1 MSISKN
7 FLVPIDFRPESEMAL
22 EYAASVAVKV
32 GATLHLVYILE
43 EESPLLKL
51 VLKDDQRDMILRGA
65 ADKLDDA
72 AGKALT
78 GKNIPFTTKIKQG
91 KVYKMIIE
99 TAREVKA
106 DFIFMG
112 RTDSSDMMKNF
123 AGTNTMHIIRGADVP
138 VITLRKKPEYFG
150 SSHIIL
156 PLDLTKQTLK
166 QASNAVA
173 VARMLDARITIISIL
188 RTDSK
193 SKEIKIIS
201 KLDEIRTKINSLDID
216 CDVKLIKNTI
226 DAPHGILNDAVR
238 ELDGD
243 LVMIMTQQELHIT
256 EYFIGSVAQDIIN
269 LSDFP
274 VLSINPLVR
283 EEKGIPDPMAEVFIN
298 PIQMLDH

>member
-1 MSISKN
+1 MSVSKN
-7 FLVPIDFRPESEMAL
+7 FLVPIDFRPESEIAL
-22 EYAASVAVKV
+22 EYAASVAAKV
-32 GATLHLVYILE
+32 GAILHLVYILE

-51 VLKDDQRDMILRGA
+51 VLKNDQRDMIMRGA
-65 ADKLDDA
+65 ADKLDDV
-72 AGKALT
+72 AGKVLT
-78 GKNIPFTTKIKQG
+78 GKNIPFKTKIKQG

-99 TAREVKA
+99 AAREVKA

-112 RTDSSDMMKNF
+112 RTDSSDMMKNL

-138 VITLRKKPEYFG
+138 VITLHKKPEYFG

-173 VARMLDARITIISIL
+173 VAKMLDARITILSIL
-188 RTDSK
+188 REDSK

-201 KLDEIRTKINSLDID
+201 KLDEIRTKIKSLDIK
-216 CDVKLIKNTI
+216 CDVKLIKNTV

-238 ELDGD
+238 DLDGD
-243 LVMIMTQQELHIT
+243 LIMIMTQQELHIT

-269 LSDFP
+269 RSDFP

-283 EEKGIPDPMAEVFIN
+283 EEKGIPDPLAEAFIN

>member
-1 MSISKN
+1 
-7 FLVPIDFRPESEMAL
+7 PIDFRPESEMAL

-32 GATLHLVYILE
+32 GATLHLIYILE

-72 AGKALT
+72 AGKVLT

-150 SSHIIL
+150 CSHIIL

-226 DAPHGILNDAVR
+226 DAPHGILNDSVR

>member
-1 MSISKN
+1 MSMSKN
-7 FLVPIDFRPESEMAL
+7 FLVPIDFRPESEIAL
-22 EYAASVAVKV
+22 EYAASVALKV

-65 ADKLDDA
+65 ADKLDEI
-72 AGKALT
+72 AGQVLT
-78 GKNIPFTTKIKQG
+78 GKNIPFTTKVRQG

-99 TAREVKA
+99 MAGEVKA

-112 RTDSSDMMKNF
+112 RTDSSDMMKNL
-123 AGTNTMHIIRGADVP
+123 AGTNTMHIIRGANVP
-138 VITLRKKPEYFG
+138 VITLHKKPEFFG
-150 SSHIIL
+150 CSHIIL

-173 VARMLDARITIISIL
+173 VARILNARITILSIL
-188 RTDSK
+188 REDSK
-193 SKEIKIIS
+193 SKEIKIIQ
-201 KLDEIRTKINSLDID
+201 KLDEIRTKIKSLDID
-216 CDVKLIKNTI
+216 CNVKLIKDTI
-226 DAPHGILNDAVR
+226 AAPHVILNDAVR

-243 LVMIMTQQELHIT
+243 LVMIMTQQELQMT

-269 LSDFP
+269 RSDFP

-283 EEKGIPDPMAEVFIN
+283 EEQGIPDPMAEVFIN
-298 PIQMLDH
+298 TIQMLDH

>member
-1 MSISKN
+1 MSALKN
-7 FLVPIDFRPESEMAL
+7 FLIPLDFRPESEMAL
-22 EYAASVAVKV
+22 EYAASVAAKV

-51 VLKDDQRDMILRGA
+51 VLKDDQRDMIMRGA
-65 ADKLDDA
+65 ADKLDDV
-72 AGKALT
+72 AGKVLT
-78 GKNIPFTTKIKQG
+78 GKNIPFTTKIMQG
-91 KVYKMIIE
+91 KIYKMIIDA
-99 TAREVKA
+99 AREIKA

-112 RTDSSDMMKNF
+112 RTDSSDMMKNL
-123 AGTNTMHIIRGADVP
+123 AGTNTMHIIKGADVP
-138 VITLRKKPEYFG
+138 VITLRKKPDYFG
-150 SSHIIL
+150 CSHIIL

-173 VARMLDARITIISIL
+173 VARMLDARITILSIL
-188 RTDSK
+188 REDSK

-201 KLDEIRTKINSLDID
+201 KLDEIRTKMNSLDVD
-216 CDVKLIKNTI
+216 CDVKLIKNTV
-226 DAPHGILNDAVR
+226 DAPHRILNDAIR

-283 EEKGIPDPMAEVFIN
+283 EEKGIPDPLAEAFIN
-298 PIQMLDH
+298 PIQMLDR

>member
-72 AGKALT
+72 AGKVLT

-123 AGTNTMHIIRGADVP
+123 AGTNTMHIIRGANVP

-150 SSHIIL
+150 CSHIIL

>member
-1 MSISKN
+1 MSASKN
-7 FLVPIDFRPESEMAL
+7 FLISLDFRPESEIAL
-22 EYAASVAVKV
+22 EYAASVATKV

-43 EESPLLKL
+43 EESALLKL
-51 VLKDDQRDMILRGA
+51 VLKDDQRDMIIRGA

-72 AGKALT
+72 AGKVLT
-78 GKNIPFTTKIKQG
+78 GKNIPFTTKIMQG

-99 TAREVKA
+99 AAREIHA

-112 RTDSSDMMKNF
+112 RTDSSDMMKNL
-123 AGTNTMHIIRGADVP
+123 AGTNTMHIIKGADVP
-138 VITLRKKPEYFG
+138 VITLRKKPDYFG
-150 SSHIIL
+150 CSHIIL

-173 VARMLDARITIISIL
+173 VARMLDARITILSIL
-188 RTDSK
+188 REDSK

-201 KLDEIRTKINSLDID
+201 KLDEIRTKMNSLEIN
-216 CDVKLIKNTI
+216 CDVKFINNTV
-226 DAPHGILNDAVR
+226 DAPHSILNDAVR

-283 EEKGIPDPMAEVFIN
+283 EEKGIPDPLAEAFIN
-298 PIQMLDH
+298 PIQMLDR

>member
-7 FLVPIDFRPESEMAL
+7 FLVPLDFRPESEMAL

-72 AGKALT
+72 AGKVLT

>member
-1 MSISKN
+1 MSAPKN
-7 FLVPIDFRPESEMAL
+7 FLIPLDFRPESEMAL
-22 EYAASVAVKV
+22 EYAASVAAKV

-51 VLKDDQRDMILRGA
+51 VLKDDQRDMIMRGA
-65 ADKLDDA
+65 ADKLDDV
-72 AGKALT
+72 AGKVLT
-78 GKNIPFTTKIKQG
+78 GKNIPFTTKIMQG
-91 KVYKMIIE
+91 KIYKMIIVA
-99 TAREVKA
+99 AREIKA

-112 RTDSSDMMKNF
+112 RTDSSDMMKNL
-123 AGTNTMHIIRGADVP
+123 AGTNTMHIIKGGDIP
-138 VITLRKKPEYFG
+138 VITLRKKPDYFG
-150 SSHIIL
+150 CSHIIL

-173 VARMLDARITIISIL
+173 VARMLDARITILSIL
-188 RTDSK
+188 REDSK

-201 KLDEIRTKINSLDID
+201 KLDEIRTKMNSLDVD
-216 CDVKLIKNTI
+216 CDVKFIKNTV
-226 DAPHGILNDAVR
+226 DAPHRILNDAIR

-283 EEKGIPDPMAEVFIN
+283 EEKGIPDPLAEAFIN
-298 PIQMLDH
+298 PIQMLDR

>member
-1 MSISKN
+1 MPVSKN
-7 FLVPIDFRPESEMAL
+7 FLVPIDFRPESELAL
-22 EYAASVAVKV
+22 EYAASVAAKV
-32 GATLHLVYILE
+32 EANLHLVYILE

-51 VLKDDQRDMILRGA
+51 VLKDDQRDMIIRGA
-65 ADKLDDA
+65 ADKLDDV
-72 AGKALT
+72 AGKVLT

-91 KVYKMIIE
+91 KIYKMIIE
-99 TAREVKA
+99 TAGEVEA

-112 RTDSSDMMKNF
+112 RTDSSDMMKNL
-123 AGTNTMHIIRGADVP
+123 AGTNTMHIIRGANVP
-138 VITLRKKPEYFG
+138 VITLREKPDYFG
-150 SSHIIL
+150 CSHIIL

-166 QASNAVA
+166 KASNAVA
-173 VARMLDARITIISIL
+173 VARMLEARITILSIL
-188 RTDSK
+188 TEDSK

-201 KLDEIRTKINSLDID
+201 KLDEIRTKINSLKID

-226 DAPHGILNDAVR
+226 DAPHKILNDAVR

-269 LSDFP
+269 HSDFP

-283 EEKGIPDPMAEVFIN
+283 EEKGIPDPMVEVFIN
-298 PIQMLDH
+298 TIQMLDH